1 MSAPDRVPVRLRSTQ
16 GDSLAAFRYGDAPR
30 AVVIA
35 HGILA
40 HQDLPEIRGLVDR
53 FRRDATVYTL
63 DFRGH
68 GASGGKFTMGQEEH
82 RDLAA
87 LLGIVKA
94 THRRVGL
101 VGFSFGGF
109 HSVLAAAAV
118 PVDALCL
125 VSAPAHLRVW
135 DHFPFGRAYFRTLP
149 HILMRRRGRHRIGV
163 FARPSVNP
171 EDVIARVAAPVL
183 VVHGTDD
190 WIVSERHAR
199 LLHERAHGPKHL
211 EVVPGGLHAEY
222 LLKQDPDGIFMLL
235 SDWINKMN

>member
-1 MSAPDRVPVRLRSTQ
+1 MTADRVAVPLKSTR
-16 GDSLAAFRYGDAPR
+16 GDTLAAFRYGDSPR

-40 HQDLPEIRGLVDR
+40 HQDLTEIRGLVDR

-82 RDLAA
+82 LDLAE
-87 LLGIVKA
+87 LLRMVKTA
-94 THRRVGL
+94 HRHVGL
-101 VGFSFGGF
+101 IGFSFGGF
-109 HSVLAAAAV
+109 HSVLAAASV

-149 HILMRRRGRHRIGV
+149 HILMRRRGRHRIAL
-163 FARPSVNP
+163 FARPDTNP
-171 EDVIARVAAPVL
+171 EDVMARVTAPVL

-190 WIVSERHAR
+190 WIVSERHAHR
-199 LLHERAHGPKHL
+199 LHDLASGPKRLH
-211 EVVPGGLHAEY
+211 VVAGGLHAEY
-222 LLKQDPDGIFMLL
+222 LLKQDLEGMFRLIG
-235 SDWINKMN
+235 SWINKIH